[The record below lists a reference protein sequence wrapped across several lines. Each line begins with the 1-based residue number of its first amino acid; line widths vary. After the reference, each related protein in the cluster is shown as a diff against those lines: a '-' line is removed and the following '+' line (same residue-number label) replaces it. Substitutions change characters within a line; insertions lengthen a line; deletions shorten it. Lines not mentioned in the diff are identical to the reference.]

1 MLRRWAVL
9 ILFLT
14 LGFTAGLV
22 ITGRMQSA
30 DHADAAPATSGAT
43 APAAPVEAQAAA
55 GGGATQSGSLPDFT
69 QIAARTSGA
78 VVNISSTQVIQ
89 QRRSP
94 FFNDPFFRQFFGDDG
109 MTERRGVSAGSGVII
124 SADGYVLTNNHVV
137 GEHMREVN
145 VILSDKR
152 ERKAKLIGFDPA
164 TDLALL
170 KIDGKN
176 LPTIGWGDSAQ
187 LKVAEWVLAIG
198 NPYQLGQ
205 TVTLGIVSGVNRNY
219 ANVSSIVDYIQT
231 DAAINPGNSGGALI
245 NRRGEL
251 VGINT
256 WIYSESGGYQGIGFA
271 VPSNVAR
278 EVSSELIKTG
288 EVSRGTIGYLQTT
301 AMTEELAREL
311 GIRKTGGLVVWRM
324 SRSTPAFEAGLRPG
338 DVIQSVNG
346 EPVTEPREL
355 DRILLTAPIGSVIR
369 LGVLQD
375 GRATELRVPVV
386 RTSSSRRP
394 GVARAAR
401 HAGVPRDEAAPGT
414 FGPDVDA
421 DPRAPHDRPPL
432 GRPPLGGRWAG
443 RQPPAR
449 ILDEQA

>member
-30 DHADAAPATSGAT
+30 ERADAAAPARGTPAP
-43 APAAPVEAQAAA
+43 APAAYADGQPGAANA
-55 GGGATQSGSLPDFT
+55 AVQSGSLPDFT
-69 QIAARTSGA
+69 QIAARTSSA
-78 VVNISSTQVIQ
+78 VVNISSTQVVRQ
-89 QRRSP
+89 RSP
-94 FFNDPFFRQFFGDDG
+94 FFNDPFFRQFFGDDRI
-109 MTERRGVSAGSGVII
+109 TERRGVSAGSGVII

-137 GEHMREVN
+137 GDHMTEVN

-152 ERKAKLIGFDPA
+152 ERKAKLIGTDDA

-176 LPTIGWGDSAQ
+176 LPTIGWGDSSQ

-278 EVSSELIKTG
+278 EVSAELIKTG

-346 EPVTEPREL
+346 EAVMEPREL

-369 LGVLQD
+369 LGVIQD

-386 RTSSSRRP
+386 RSSSSRR
-394 GVARAAR
+394 
-401 HAGVPRDEAAPGT
+401 AG
-414 FGPDVDA
+414 
-421 DPRAPHDRPPL
+421 
-432 GRPPLGGRWAG
+432 
-443 RQPPAR
+443 
-449 ILDEQA
+449 QA

>member
-30 DHADAAPATSGAT
+30 EHADAAAPAGVTAPPAANAEAQSAAGSGAS
-43 APAAPVEAQAAA
+43 
-55 GGGATQSGSLPDFT
+55 QSGSLPDFT

-137 GEHMREVN
+137 GEHMQEVN

-170 KIDGKN
+170 KIDGRN

-187 LKVAEWVLAIG
+187 LRVAEWVLAIG

-278 EVSSELIKTG
+278 EVSAELIKTG

-346 EPVTEPREL
+346 EAVTEPREL

-369 LGVLQD
+369 LGVIQD
-375 GRATELRVPVV
+375 GRTTELRVPVV
-386 RTSSSRRP
+386 RTSSSRR
-394 GVARAAR
+394 G
-401 HAGVPRDEAAPGT
+401 
-414 FGPDVDA
+414 
-421 DPRAPHDRPPL
+421 
-432 GRPPLGGRWAG
+432 
-443 RQPPAR
+443 
-449 ILDEQA
+449 QA

>member
-1 MLRRWAVL
+1 M
-9 ILFLT
+9 
-14 LGFTAGLV
+14 
-22 ITGRMQSA
+22 
-30 DHADAAPATSGAT
+30 
-43 APAAPVEAQAAA
+43 
-55 GGGATQSGSLPDFT
+55 
-69 QIAARTSGA
+69 
-78 VVNISSTQVIQ
+78 
-89 QRRSP
+89 
-94 FFNDPFFRQFFGDDG
+94 
-109 MTERRGVSAGSGVII
+109 
-124 SADGYVLTNNHVV
+124 V
-137 GEHMREVN
+137 GEPIGKVKVFLSAN
-145 VILSDKR
+145 VDG
-152 ERKAKLIGFDPA
+152 KAKLIGVDPA

-170 KIDGKN
+170 KIDGRN
-176 LPTIGWGDSAQ
+176 LPTVGWGDSAQ
-187 LKVAEWVLAIG
+187 LQVAEWVLAIG

-278 EVSSELIKTG
+278 EVSAELIKTG

-346 EPVTEPREL
+346 APVDEPREL

-369 LGVLQD
+369 LGVIQD

-386 RTSSSRRP
+386 RTSSSRRS
-394 GVARAAR
+394 G
-401 HAGVPRDEAAPGT
+401 
-414 FGPDVDA
+414 
-421 DPRAPHDRPPL
+421 
-432 GRPPLGGRWAG
+432 
-443 RQPPAR
+443 
-449 ILDEQA
+449 QA

>member
-30 DHADAAPATSGAT
+30 ERADAQPTAKGTPAP
-43 APAAPVEAQAAA
+43 PAYTDAQSTGAAA
-55 GGGATQSGSLPDFT
+55 TQGGSLPDFT

-109 MTERRGVSAGSGVII
+109 LTERRGVSAGSGVII

-152 ERKAKLIGFDPA
+152 ERKATLIGVDPA

-170 KIDGKN
+170 KIDGRN
-176 LPTIGWGDSAQ
+176 LPTIGWGDSSQ
-187 LKVAEWVLAIG
+187 LRVAEWVLAIG

-278 EVSSELIKTG
+278 EVSTELIKTG

-324 SRSTPAFEAGLRPG
+324 SRAAPAYEAGLRPG

-346 EPVTEPREL
+346 EPVGEPREL

-369 LGVLQD
+369 LGVIQD

-386 RTSSSRRP
+386 RSPSSRR
-394 GVARAAR
+394 G
-401 HAGVPRDEAAPGT
+401 
-414 FGPDVDA
+414 
-421 DPRAPHDRPPL
+421 
-432 GRPPLGGRWAG
+432 
-443 RQPPAR
+443 
-449 ILDEQA
+449 QA